1 MLVPPS
7 SSSAR
12 TDAKRSKSAAA
23 AAAAGDVN
31 DAAGDL
37 DDAAEGQE
45 GEESM
50 GERARR
56 MGGGAA
62 AASSGLEAPKADSV
76 AVLLQQGLQVRRW
89 LNACISLVQA
99 PSRSQ
104 CAEPRPSPS
113 HAPLCS
119 LFQAGDDAMVE
130 QVLPVARASRPA
142 SFTSH
147 VYFVSQC
154 LDVKDLK
161 VITATVQRLPPH
173 LIPPLLNLCI
183 ARIQARPSRAVQVLL
198 RHLHVLTL
206 SSPPSRAAFKKSES
220 ACSLLCGSGAYSSRT
235 RRCSCLCPT
244 SQSCCRCSVCPL
256 M

>member
-1 MLVPPS
+1 M
-7 SSSAR
+7 
-12 TDAKRSKSAAA
+12 
-23 AAAAGDVN
+23 
-31 DAAGDL
+31 
-37 DDAAEGQE
+37 
-45 GEESM
+45 
-50 GERARR
+50 
-56 MGGGAA
+56 
-62 AASSGLEAPKADSV
+62 
-76 AVLLQQGLQVRRW
+76 RRW

-104 CAEPRPSPS
+104 SAEPRPSPS
-113 HAPLCS
+113 HVPFCS

-130 QVLPVARASRPA
+130 QVLHVARASRPA

-147 VYFVSQC
+147 VHFVSQC

-183 ARIQARPSRAVQVLL
+183 ARIQARPSRAVQVLP
-198 RHLHVLTL
+198 RHSHVLTL

-235 RRCSCLCPT
+235 RRCSFLCPT